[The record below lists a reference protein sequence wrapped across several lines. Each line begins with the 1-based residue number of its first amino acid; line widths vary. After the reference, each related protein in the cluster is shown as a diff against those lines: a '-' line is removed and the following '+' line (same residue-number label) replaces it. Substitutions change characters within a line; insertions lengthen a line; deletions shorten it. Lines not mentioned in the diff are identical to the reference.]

1 MTSTL
6 TTTQERLPTGTWRL
20 DPVHSRVGFAVGYLA
35 GTFHGAFAPFDAELG
50 VGDGGDVSLSGKAR
64 VDGVQVADENL
75 GAHLLSPE
83 FFDAERTPEISF
95 SSTSVELA
103 DANVVVDGDLTIKG
117 ITKPV
122 RLTGTVGGP
131 VVDPYGRERLN
142 FRLGTTVDR
151 TAFGLEWN
159 VPLPSGEPALE
170 RDVKLDAELALVK
183 D

>member
-1 MTSTL
+1 
-6 TTTQERLPTGTWRL
+6 
-20 DPVHSRVGFAVGYLA
+20 
-35 GTFHGAFAPFDAELG
+35 
-50 VGDGGDVSLSGKAR
+50 
-64 VDGVQVADENL
+64 
-75 GAHLLSPE
+75 
-83 FFDAERTPEISF
+83 
-95 SSTSVELA
+95 VELA

-122 RLTGTVGGP
+122 RLIGTVGGP

-170 RDVKLDAELALVK
+170 RDVTLDAELALVK
-183 D
+183 E